1 MPDAKI
7 NRHRAVVKVMDT
19 NKINFD
25 YKIEQRDFMKDV
37 MKTIVQQD
45 DFRGIGGHRL
55 ENHGPHGYHTQ
66 ISIGLDNKTIN
77 FRELK

>member
-1 MPDAKI
+1 MPKQIRKATVKI
-7 NRHRAVVKVMDT
+7 MDT
-19 NKINFD
+19 DKINFD
-25 YKIEQRDFMKDV
+25 YGIYQRDFMKDV
-37 MKTIVQQD
+37 MKTIVHQD
-45 DFRGIGGHRL
+45 DFRGIGGHGF